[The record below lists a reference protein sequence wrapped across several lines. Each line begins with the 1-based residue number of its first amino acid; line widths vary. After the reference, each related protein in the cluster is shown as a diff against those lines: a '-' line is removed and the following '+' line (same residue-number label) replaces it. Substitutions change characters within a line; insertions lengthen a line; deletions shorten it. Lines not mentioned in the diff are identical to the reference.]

1 MNVFAKAR
9 KIFYDSGADLT
20 YPYHLD
26 FNLAN
31 KNYFSQSNKFVTD
44 SMDGV
49 IAKIVEEPNAFYL
62 TGDDMKCYS
71 KQEIDAINKVKM
83 YLNLKNGKTEEDLSI
98 E

>member
-1 MNVFAKAR
+1 MDIMASAK

-26 FNLAN
+26 FNLVN
-31 KNYFSQSNKFVTD
+31 KNQFSQSNKFVVG

-49 IAKIVEEPNAFYL
+49 IAKLVEEPNAFYL

-71 KQEIDAINKVKM
+71 KQEIDAINKVKI
-83 YLNLKNGKTEEDLSI
+83 YLNIKWLPNRI
-98 E
+98 IV

>member
-1 MNVFAKAR
+1 MEIVAIAR
-9 KIFYDSGADLT
+9 KALDDSGIDLT

-31 KNYFSQSNKFVTD
+31 KNYYSVNNKFIVD
-44 SMDGV
+44 SMDWV
-49 IAKIVEEPNAFYL
+49 IAKLVEEPNAFYL
-62 TGDDMKCYS
+62 TGDDMRYYS

-83 YLNLKNGKTEEDLSI
+83 YLNMKNDLSI